1 PRADPRPIEPRPG
14 EPAPT
19 EPKPTRRSAVPE
31 PVPDLSP
38 SPLFSSPA
46 ALDHPGAR
54 SPPGKDERHPALGPG
69 ARWQAHMAHL
79 RPPSR
84 LFSSTGALDHLGA
97 GSPPGKNERHPG
109 LGLGDSWQAQMAQIG
124 LMAGTFAGL
133 VALCGG
139 GGCMKYMPDNFLPDF
154 LVTEESATT

>member
-1 PRADPRPIEPRPG
+1 
-14 EPAPT
+14 
-19 EPKPTRRSAVPE
+19 AVPE
-31 PVPDLSP
+31 PVPDLS
-38 SPLFSSPA
+38 
-46 ALDHPGAR
+46 
-54 SPPGKDERHPALGPG
+54 
-69 ARWQAHMAHL
+69 
-79 RPPSR
+79 PSR

-154 LVTEESATT
+154 LVTEESATTALDQPSSDRLRAAD